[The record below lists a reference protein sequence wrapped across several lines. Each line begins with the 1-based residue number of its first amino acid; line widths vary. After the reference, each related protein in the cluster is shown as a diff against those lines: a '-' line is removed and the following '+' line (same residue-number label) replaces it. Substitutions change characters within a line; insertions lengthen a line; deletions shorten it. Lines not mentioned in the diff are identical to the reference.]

1 MTIDDQTPER
11 HCIEVHLIP
20 RLRSRMDQWEK
31 EYKQERDLGQRGE
44 FVGLYRKVRK
54 LKTALWDSAEPP
66 ASWREDVETI
76 LYEVIGHAFL
86 MLHDDCPG
94 DADDL
99 DEHVDGCPAAGHQ
112 YGPNC
117 AFIRMP

>member
-1 MTIDDQTPER
+1 MTIDDQTSER

-66 ASWREDVETI
+66 ANWR
-76 LYEVIGHAFL
+76 
-86 MLHDDCPG
+86 
-94 DADDL
+94 
-99 DEHVDGCPAAGHQ
+99 
-112 YGPNC
+112 
-117 AFIRMP
+117 R